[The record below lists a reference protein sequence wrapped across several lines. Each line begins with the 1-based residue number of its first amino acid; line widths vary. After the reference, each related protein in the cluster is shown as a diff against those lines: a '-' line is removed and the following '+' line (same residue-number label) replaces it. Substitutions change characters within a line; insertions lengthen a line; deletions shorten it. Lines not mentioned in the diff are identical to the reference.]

1 MKKTSNSK
9 KGTMPAGAP
18 KGMHPLTYFNSLK
31 GKPKTEPKQTLR
43 KAQNG
48 LSFKNTYSGPL
59 TESDSKRLDQQFP
72 STVKNEPNRT
82 YGDNAVAN
90 EKEDRAAF
98 ENYLR
103 SPAVDVNNKTYGT
116 GFNSES
122 LWNQKYNRDAQVKN
136 MNKMNNIDWNSEEGK
151 REKFLLDRDYK
162 EAFKKGG
169 SAKRK
174 K

>member
-1 MKKTSNSK
+1 MKKTSK
-9 KGTMPAGAP
+9 VKMGPLGT
-18 KGMHPLTYFNSLK
+18 PLGNPLGYFNSLK
-31 GKPKTEPKQTLR
+31 GKKAEPKQTLK

-48 LSFKNTYSGPL
+48 VSFKNTYAGPL
-59 TESDSKRLDQQFP
+59 TESDTKRLDQQFP
-72 STVKNEPNRT
+72 STVNAANKPNMG
-82 YGDNAVAN
+82 YGTEDQYRQI

-103 SPAVDVNNKTYGT
+103 SPAVDRNNKRLGT

-122 LWNQKYNRDAQVKN
+122 LWNQKYNREAQLKT